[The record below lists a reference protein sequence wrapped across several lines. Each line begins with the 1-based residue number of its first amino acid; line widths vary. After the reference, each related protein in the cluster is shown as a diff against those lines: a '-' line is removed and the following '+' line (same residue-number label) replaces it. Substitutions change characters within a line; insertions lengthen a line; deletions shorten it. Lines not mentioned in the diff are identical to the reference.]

1 MSTTTQPKV
10 KPLAAA
16 ACRFMAWLPLPIH
29 IDELPAMLTAS
40 LKLRAGPRALT
51 RQDWRDLATVL
62 SGGAIPD
69 ERRKAIKEKMQ

>member
-29 IDELPAMLTAS
+29 VDELPAMLTAS
-40 LKLRAGPRALT
+40 FNLRAGPKSLT
-51 RQDWRDLATVL
+51 RQDWRDLAVVL

-69 ERRKAIKEKMQ
+69 ERRQAIKRKIR